1 MRKDMAKVIVTR
13 PRILESAARKGRAV
27 PDELQPKFIGLRRH
41 ARERGGWKMLNE
53 TLAPLRRYLEAQVG
67 RPWNAVYSEIA
78 ANLRPTSTVQQHV
91 RDHLKDFVNLHR
103 QPGRYG
109 RYGGGLWYE
118 PLYVD
123 SYGILRRTDDLPEA
137 RAARLRC
144 RIRRSDAAPAPIRLS
159 PLLELRRIGGVWY
172 EVRLAPLPEPEYR
185 PVVRSLTQKVRLWR
199 AASPVRTI
207 EVRVRQLVTPAVQD
221 AVTGEAVLAGPE
233 SDDRA
238 SWKRYRQD
246 RPERVYAVAKRQL
259 SRRELRR
266 HGLSNAEVKLS

>member
-1 MRKDMAKVIVTR
+1 MAKVIVTR

-91 RDHLKDFVNLHR
+91 RDHLTDFVNLHH

-109 RYGGGLWYE
+109 GYRGRPWFE

-123 SYGILRRTDDLPEA
+123 AHGVLRRTDDLPEA
-137 RAARLRC
+137 RAARLR
-144 RIRRSDAAPAPIRLS
+144 RRARKPDPVEAPIRLS
-159 PLLELRRIGGVWY
+159 PLRELRRIDGVWY
-172 EVRLAPLPEPEYR
+172 EVLLARLPEPEYR
-185 PVVRSLTQKVRLWR
+185 AVIRSVNQKVRPYR
-199 AASPVRTI
+199 AASPVWTI
-207 EVRVRQLVTPAVQD
+207 EVRVHQLMTPAVQD
-221 AVTGEAVLAGPE
+221 AITGKPVLAGPE
-233 SDDRA
+233 SDDHE

-246 RPERVYAVAKRQL
+246 RPDRVYAVARRQL

-266 HGLSNAEVKLS
+266 HGLSNGPEMEPSS

>member
-13 PRILESAARKGRAV
+13 PRILDSMVRKGRAI
-27 PDELQPKFIGLRRH
+27 PDELQPKSIGLRRH

-53 TLAPLRRYLEAQVG
+53 TLTPLRRYLEAQVG
-67 RPWNAVYSEIA
+67 RSWNAVYSEIA

-91 RDHLKDFVNLHR
+91 RDHLADFVNLHR
-103 QPGRYG
+103 QPSGYG

-123 SYGILRRTDDLPEA
+123 AHGILRRTDDLPEA
-137 RAARLRC
+137 RAARLR
-144 RIRRSDAAPAPIRLS
+144 RRVRRPDTAQAPIRLA
-159 PLLELRRIGGVWY
+159 PHCELRRIGGVWY

-185 PVVRSLTQKVRLWR
+185 AVVRSVKQRIRPYDT
-199 AASPVRTI
+199 ASPMRTM
-207 EVRVRQLVTPAVQD
+207 EVRVHQLVTPAVQD

-233 SDDRA
+233 SDDHD

-246 RPERVYAVAKRQL
+246 RPARVYAVAKRQL

-266 HGLSNAEVKLS
+266 HGLSNTEVKLS

>member
-13 PRILESAARKGRAV
+13 PRILESVARKGRAV
-27 PDELQPKFIGLRRH
+27 ADELQPKFIGLRRH

-67 RPWNAVYSEIA
+67 RPWNGVYSEIA

-91 RDHLKDFVNLHR
+91 RDHLTDFVNLHR

-109 RYGGGLWYE
+109 RSHERPWFE

-123 SYGILRRTDDLPEA
+123 AHGVLRRTDDLPEV
-137 RAARLRC
+137 RAARLR
-144 RIRRSDAAPAPIRLS
+144 RRARRPDPAAAPIRLA
-159 PLLELRRIGGVWY
+159 PLRELRRIEGVWY
-172 EVRLAPLPEPEYR
+172 EVRLAPLPKPDYR
-185 PVVRSLTQKVRLWR
+185 PVIRSVKQRIR
-199 AASPVRTI
+199 PYDAASQMRTI
-207 EVRVRQLVTPAVQD
+207 EVRVHQLVTPAVQD
-221 AVTGEAVLAGPE
+221 PITGEAVLAGPE
-233 SDDRA
+233 SDDHD

-246 RPERVYAVAKRQL
+246 RPEPVYPVAKRQL

-266 HGLSNAEVKLS
+266 HALSN

>member
-13 PRILESAARKGRAV
+13 PRILESTVRKGRAV

-41 ARERGGWKMLNE
+41 VRERGGWKMLNE
-53 TLAPLRRYLEAQVG
+53 TLAPLRRYLDAQVG

-78 ANLRPTSTVQQHV
+78 ASLRPTSTVQQHV
-91 RDHLKDFVNLHR
+91 RDHLTDFVNLHR
-103 QPGRYG
+103 RSG
-109 RYGGGLWYE
+109 RYGGSRGRPWFE

-123 SYGILRRTDDLPEA
+123 PHGVLRRTNDLPEV
-137 RAARLRC
+137 RAARLR
-144 RIRRSDAAPAPIRLS
+144 RRARGSDPATASIRLAS
-159 PLLELRRIGGVWY
+159 FRELRRIGGIWY

-185 PVVRSLTQKVRLWR
+185 PVIRSVNQKVRPYS
-199 AASPVRTI
+199 AVSPMRMI
-207 EVRVRQLVTPAVQD
+207 EVRVHQLMTPAVQD
-221 AVTGEAVLAGPE
+221 AVTGKAVLAGPE
-233 SDDRA
+233 SDDHE

-266 HGLSNAEVKLS
+266 HGLSN

>member
-13 PRILESAARKGRAV
+13 PRILESTARKGRTV
-27 PDELQPKFIGLRRH
+27 PDDLQPKFIGLRRH

-53 TLAPLRRYLEAQVG
+53 TLAPLRRYLDAQVG

-91 RDHLKDFVNLHR
+91 RDHLTDFVNLHR

-109 RYGGGLWYE
+109 GSRGRPWFE

-123 SYGILRRTDDLPEA
+123 VHGVLRRTDDLPQV
-137 RAARLRC
+137 RADRLR
-144 RIRRSDAAPAPIRLS
+144 RRARRPDPASAPIRLAS
-159 PLLELRRIGGVWY
+159 FRELRRIGGIWY

-185 PVVRSLTQKVRLWR
+185 PVIRSVNQKVRPYR
-199 AASPVRTI
+199 VVSPMRMI
-207 EVRVRQLVTPAVQD
+207 EVRVHQLVTPAVQD

-233 SDDRA
+233 SDDHD

-266 HGLSNAEVKLS
+266 HGLSN